1 MKIRLAIMAVA
12 LALVFGGIVFFN
24 HMRDQGM
31 AAYFANNRPPPTL
44 VSVAAAKSV
53 HRIRTLSGIGSL
65 EAVHQVTLSPEVA
78 GRVTQILF
86 TAGARV
92 HKGDPLVQLDDSVE
106 RGDLANYQAQ
116 ARYAEKELARSRALV
131 GKQFA
136 AQSTVDQ
143 NQATLDEARAM
154 IAKTQAQIDQKLVR
168 APFDGR
174 LGIRQIHLGEYLS
187 AGTAI
192 ATLTDLTQMYVN
204 FTLPEQDR
212 PSIAIG
218 QVVHFA
224 VDAFPDRTF
233 DARLTAIEPQVTA
246 STRTIQ
252 VQATAANPDEAL
264 LPGMYANVT
273 VDLPGGAN
281 FIMVP
286 TTAVD
291 YSLYGDS
298 VFIVRQAGKDAAGK
312 PLWTAKRT
320 YVKTGAQTSGGEI
333 AILNGVAAGDQ
344 VVVSGQLKL
353 PNEAAVVP
361 TTRNSLVKPAILP
374 NS

>member
-1 MKIRLAIMAVA
+1 MKTRLAIMAIA
-12 LALVFGGIVFFN
+12 LALVFGGLVFFN

-31 AAYFANNRPPPTL
+31 AAYFAHNRPPPTL
-44 VSVAAAKSV
+44 VSVATAKSV
-53 HRIRTLSGIGSL
+53 HRVHTLTGIGGL

-86 TAGARV
+86 TAGTKVR
-92 HKGDPLVQLDDSVE
+92 KGDPLVQLDDSVE

-143 NQATLDEARAM
+143 NQATLDEARAL

-174 LGIRQIHLGEYLS
+174 LGIRQIHLGQYLS
-187 AGTAI
+187 AGAEI
-192 ATLTDLTQMYVN
+192 ATLTDLSQMYVN

-212 PSIAIG
+212 PSLAIG
-218 QVVHFA
+218 QVVHFT

-233 DARLTAIEPQVTA
+233 NATLTAIEPQVTA

-273 VDLPGGAN
+273 VELPGGTN
-281 FIMVP
+281 FISVP
-286 TTAVD
+286 ATAVD

-298 VFIVRQAGKDAAGK
+298 VFIVSQTGKDPAGK
-312 PLWTAKRT
+312 PLWTAKRSF
-320 YVKTGAQTSGGEI
+320 VKTGPQTSGGEV
-333 AILNGVAAGDQ
+333 AIVSGVAAGDQ

-361 TTRNSLVKPAILP
+361 TSRNSLVKPATLP